1 MFRAFVLSTS
11 NLLCAVL
18 FLTTALSASATYA
31 LPSASVIAIDRPTAD
46 AVALRDWSP
55 LSTVTVEVL
64 SGPGGSALM
73 SPMSVPVDASGGAII
88 PVPVAFA
95 AGQVVRASLAL
106 VTKEIT
112 LTTLTVQADA
122 TADVISGAAPAAAV
136 VNIEVCNLAV
146 CSSAPVTTADAA
158 GRYIVS
164 VGSLAFP
171 ASNIRVGTTFSAVI
185 TDVDGDSQR
194 VEGVVSPTVSTILGM
209 FPGGPGG
216 TIVLN
221 GWAPATSLTIERL
234 TSGGTVLETFVGP
247 ADANGF
253 LEFGAPAL
261 AAGQRVRASGGTTVK
276 ELTIVPFSVQ
286 GNTAT
291 DELSGNAPSS
301 ALVTVQAHCGSL
313 VPTACMVTRLLA
325 ANGAGLFATS
335 LAPTIDIRGGSD
347 LSASIADVD
356 GDRQYAKV
364 GPMAVD
370 TDRDGIADLIDVQP
384 AIPSAAFNETPTGPT
399 LGQVLSDG
407 GLMVTVVDAVPP
419 TGVTVAAVGGG
430 PGAVAQVEGFCT
442 PSLILDLTAGDRM
455 ELTCSSPTV
464 RVLSGPVTIH
474 VPGFPAVV
482 SVPTGSTAKLSVLAT
497 GELQVQNIAGGA
509 SISVTVGN
517 MTTLVR
523 AGGSYLVS
531 ALPTCTDQ
539 CKHGGWKSFGSFKN
553 QGDCVRFVTTKG
565 KNGPTR

>member
-1 MFRAFVLSTS
+1 MFRASVLSTS

-31 LPSASVIAIDRPTAD
+31 LPGASVIAIDRPTAD
-46 AVALRDWSP
+46 AVALRGWSP

-73 SPMSVPVDASGGAII
+73 PPMSVPVDASGGAII

-112 LTTLTVQADA
+112 LTTLTAQADA
-122 TADVISGAAPAAAV
+122 TTDVVSGAAPAATAV
-136 VNIEVCNLAV
+136 NVEVCNLAV
-146 CSSAPVTTADAA
+146 CSPAPVTTADAA

-171 ASNIRVGTTFSAVI
+171 ASNIRVGTTFSAAI

-194 VEGVVSPTVSTILGM
+194 VEGVVSPTVSAILGM

-261 AAGQRVRASGGTTVK
+261 AAGQRVRASDGTTTK
-276 ELTIVPFSVQ
+276 ELTIAPFSVQ

-301 ALVTVQAHCGSL
+301 ALVTVQAHCGGL
-313 VPTACMVTRLLA
+313 VPTACIVTRLLA

-335 LAPTIDIRGGSD
+335 LAPTLDIRGGSD

-364 GPMAVD
+364 GPTAVD
-370 TDRDGIADLIDVQP
+370 TDRDGIADLIDLQP
-384 AIPSAAFNETPTGPT
+384 AIPSAAFSDAPTGT
-399 LGQVLSDG
+399 TFGQVLSDG

-419 TGVTVAAVGGG
+419 AGVTVAAAGGG
-430 PGAVAQVEGFCT
+430 PGAVAQVEACAPAFVV
-442 PSLILDLTAGDRM
+442 DLTAGDRVM
-455 ELTCSSPTV
+455 LTCSSLTAQ
-464 RVLSGPVTIH
+464 VLSGPVTIH
-474 VPGFPAVV
+474 MPGSPAII

-497 GELQVQNIAGGA
+497 GELQIQNIAGSA

-523 AGGSYLVS
+523 AGGSYLVP

-565 KNGPTR
+565 KNGLAR